1 MVPCGTKRWMHGQ
14 KSNAITS
21 ACRFNHVAQY
31 ARLMYPRN
39 FEPTS
44 LITLLLSMFC
54 DERIGAGV
62 NPSGS
67 FGIVYGKKLRSLP
80 VQTSMVVAFFPHP
93 RYAAPIDTPSK
104 RQFIN
109 KLEEVVFWRCF
120 IIYYYLFFLFFFCY
134 CLAVVYNNNDTVC
147 NNNSKRCC

>member
-1 MVPCGTKRWMHGQ
+1 MHGQ

-80 VQTSMVVAFFPHP
+80 VRQVVVPTPHTSPSH
-93 RYAAPIDTPSK
+93 RYSK
-104 RQFIN
+104 QQFV
-109 KLEEVVFWRCF
+109 LELGLCV
-120 IIYYYLFFLFFFCY
+120 YL
-134 CLAVVYNNNDTVC
+134 
-147 NNNSKRCC
+147 